1 MHKALVVAANITI
14 YLQTPTY
21 FTQKKAKKSYF
32 SIAISKNICNFA
44 PKLKYISRS
53 P

>member
-21 FTQKKAKKSYF
+21 FTQKKAKKVTFLLPYQK
-32 SIAISKNICNFA
+32 IYVILPLN
-44 PKLKYISRS
+44 
-53 P
+53 